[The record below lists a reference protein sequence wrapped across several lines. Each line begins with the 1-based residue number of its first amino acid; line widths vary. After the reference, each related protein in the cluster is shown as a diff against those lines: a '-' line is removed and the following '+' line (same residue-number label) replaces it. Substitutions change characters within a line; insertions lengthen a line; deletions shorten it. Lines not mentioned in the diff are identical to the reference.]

1 MKSLICLTMVCLLTL
16 PVASLNA
23 QESAECDPAQVT
35 QWLSGWQGWVNAT
48 NEVVH
53 TSLPGQQAVEYFV
66 DHFSHVSSLSRP
78 ECVADAM
85 YATATW
91 YSTLIMVT
99 RCGLDRHVECSA
111 ALAPLLPAYEAR
123 MNSAVVDL
131 AGTVGF
137 RLDAQARPEGWS
149 LEPLETEQPTAA
161 APADSKTE
169 LFRVVVKLDYPVRS
183 CSSASC
189 RIVGNVTKGEVLQ
202 VVSRDNRWYEVEWES
217 GSAFIVAAI
226 TTRLPD
232 SLVDL
237 YEGYADART
246 GCFLA
251 LRTRRGSSDL
261 NVAISGERLD
271 EVWVDI
277 YHPGEHTPIRVSA
290 QYDKTFIDTGEP
302 YIHQS
307 YYLTSWWPTGVYQ
320 IELTLAGKSSRIG
333 FSIPESGDHTIFV
346 MCD

>member
-48 NEVVH
+48 NEVAH
-53 TSLPGQQAVEYFV
+53 ISLPGQQAVEYFV

-137 RLDAQARPEGWS
+137 RLDANARPEGWR
-149 LEPLETEQPTAA
+149 LEPSETEQQTSAA
-161 APADSKTE
+161 TTVSKVP
-169 LFRVVVKLDYPVRS
+169 LFNVVVN
-183 CSSASC
+183 
-189 RIVGNVTKGEVLQ
+189 GNVNVRDCGSTSCKVVGQATNGQVL
-202 VVSRDNRWYEVEWES
+202 VVVGQADEWYEVEWGS
-217 GSAFIVAAI
+217 GSAFIAAWL
-226 TTRLPD
+226 TTRGPD

-237 YEGYADART
+237 YEGYVDLQT
-246 GCFLA
+246 GCIVV
-251 LRTRRGSSDL
+251 LRTRRGSADL
-261 NVAISGERLD
+261 SLAISGKKLD
-271 EVWVDI
+271 EVVVDV
-277 YHPGEHTPIRVSA
+277 YRPGDSAPLRVNA

>member
-1 MKSLICLTMVCLLTL
+1 MVCLLTL

-48 NEVVH
+48 NEVAH
-53 TSLPGQQAVEYFV
+53 ISLPGQQAVEYFV
-66 DHFSHVSSLSRP
+66 DHFSHVSNLSRP
-78 ECVADAM
+78 ECVADTM
-85 YATATW
+85 HATAYW

-99 RCGLDRHVECSA
+99 RCGLDRHVECAA

-123 MNSAVVDL
+123 MNSAIVDL

-137 RLDAQARPEGWS
+137 RLDANARPEGWS
-149 LEPLETEQPTAA
+149 LGSSDTAQEILATESDSRTA
-161 APADSKTE
+161 
-169 LFRVVVKLDYPVRS
+169 LFSVKVK
-183 CSSASC
+183 
-189 RIVGNVTKGEVLQ
+189 TKGYVRTCASTACARVAEVTEGQIL
-202 VVSRDNRWYEVEWES
+202 VVIGRDGSWYEVEW
-217 GSAFIVAAI
+217 GGRTGFINVWF

-232 SLVDL
+232 SLADL
-237 YEGYADART
+237 YEGYVDLKT
-246 GCFLA
+246 GCILA
-251 LRTRRGSSDL
+251 LHTRRGSGDL
-261 NVAISGERLD
+261 NVIISGEQRD
-271 EVWVDI
+271 DVWVDV
-277 YHPGEHTPIRVSA
+277 YLAGNNAPFEVSA

-307 YYLTSWWPTGVYQ
+307 YYSISRWPKGDYEV
-320 IELTLAGKSSRIG
+320 ELRLAGKASRIG